1 MKRVA
6 AALWVTSLVSVSA
19 FAGGIAS
26 NVPVRIVGSG
36 IEGGWF
42 EGRTDIT
49 SEGCTV
55 VKLSK
60 ATKDGYILLSLIAVN
75 RLQEKDGNGWR
86 DLSVADLRAREPKH
100 CLVEGS
106 D

>member
-1 MKRVA
+1 MKRVV
-6 AALWVTSLVSVSA
+6 ALVVTSVVSLSA
-19 FAGGIAS
+19 YAGGIAS
-26 NVPVRIVGSG
+26 NVPVRIEGSG
-36 IEGGWF
+36 IESGWF

-49 SEGCTV
+49 TEGCTV

-60 ATKDGYILLSLIAVN
+60 ATKDGYILLALVAVN
-75 RLQEKDGNGWR
+75 RLQQKDATGWR
-86 DLSVADLRAREPKH
+86 DVPVADLRAREPKR

>member
-6 AALWVTSLVSVSA
+6 ALVASSVVSVA
-19 FAGGIAS
+19 AYAGGIGS
-26 NVPVRIVGSG
+26 NVPVRIEGAG
-36 IEGGWF
+36 IEAGWF
-42 EGRTDIT
+42 EGRTDVT
-49 SEGCTV
+49 REGCTV

-60 ATKDGYILLSLIAVN
+60 ATKDGYILLALIAVN
-75 RLQEKDGNGWR
+75 RLQQKDGMGWR
-86 DLSVADLRAREPKH
+86 DLSVADLRAREPKR

>member
-1 MKRVA
+1 MKRFAV
-6 AALWVTSLVSVSA
+6 LLGTSLVSLSA
-19 FAGGIAS
+19 YAGGIAS
-26 NVPVRIVGSG
+26 NVPVRVEGLG
-36 IEGGWF
+36 IEDGWF
-42 EGRTDIT
+42 EGRTDVT

-60 ATKDGYILLSLIAVN
+60 ATKDGYILLSLTAVD
-75 RLQEKDGNGWR
+75 RIQRKAPGGWR
-86 DLSVADLRAREPKH
+86 DLSVADLRAREPKR

>member
-6 AALWVTSLVSVSA
+6 CLLVSSVVSLSA
-19 FAGGIAS
+19 YAGGISS
-26 NVPVRIVGSG
+26 NVPVRIEGAG
-36 IEGGWF
+36 IEAGWF
-42 EGRTDIT
+42 EGRTDVT
-49 SEGCTV
+49 PEGCTV

-60 ATKDGYILLSLIAVN
+60 ATKGGYILLSLVAVN
-75 RLQEKDGNGWR
+75 RLQQKDGTGWR
-86 DLSVADLRAREPKH
+86 DLSVADLRAHEPKR

>member
-6 AALWVTSLVSVSA
+6 ALVASSVVSLA
-19 FAGGIAS
+19 AYAGGIGS
-26 NVPVRIVGSG
+26 NVPVRIEGAG
-36 IEGGWF
+36 IESGWF
-42 EGRTDIT
+42 EGRTDVT

-60 ATKDGYILLSLIAVN
+60 ATKDGYILLALIAVN
-75 RLQEKDGNGWR
+75 RLQQKDAAGGWR
-86 DLSVADLRAREPKH
+86 DLSVADLRAREPKR

>member
-6 AALWVTSLVSVSA
+6 VVLGSSIVSLSA
-19 FAGGIAS
+19 YAGGIGS
-26 NVPVRIVGSG
+26 NVPVRIEGAG
-36 IEGGWF
+36 IEAGWF

-49 SEGCTV
+49 REGCTV

-60 ATKDGYILLSLIAVN
+60 ATKDGYILLSLLAVN
-75 RLQEKDGNGWR
+75 RLQQKAGAGWR
-86 DLSVADLRAREPKH
+86 DLSVADLRAREPKG

>member
-6 AALWVTSLVSVSA
+6 ALMVGSLVTVSA
-19 FAGGIAS
+19 FAGGIGS
-26 NVPVRIVGSG
+26 NVPVRIEGSG
-36 IEGGWF
+36 IEAGWF
-42 EGRTDIT
+42 EGRTDVT
-49 SEGCTV
+49 SEGCTI

-60 ATKDGYILLSLIAVN
+60 ATKDGYILLSLIAVS
-75 RLQEKDGNGWR
+75 RLQEKDASGWR
-86 DLSVADLRAREPKH
+86 DVPVADLRAREPKR

>member
-6 AALWVTSLVSVSA
+6 ALVVTSLVSWSA
-19 FAGGIAS
+19 YAGGIAS
-26 NVPVRIVGSG
+26 NVPVRIEGSG
-36 IEGGWF
+36 IESGWF

-49 SEGCTV
+49 TEGCTV

-60 ATKDGYILLSLIAVN
+60 ATKDGYILLALVAVN
-75 RLQEKDGNGWR
+75 RLQQKDANGWR
-86 DLSVADLRAREPKH
+86 DVAVADLRAREPKR

>member
-6 AALWVTSLVSVSA
+6 ALVVISLVSWSA
-19 FAGGIAS
+19 VAGGIAS
-26 NVPVRIVGSG
+26 NVPVRIEGSG
-36 IEGGWF
+36 IESGWF

-49 SEGCTV
+49 TEGCTV

-60 ATKDGYILLSLIAVN
+60 ATKDGYILLSLIAVKA
-75 RLQEKDGNGWR
+75 LQEKNAAGWR
-86 DLSVADLRAREPKH
+86 DVSVAELRAREPKR

>member
-6 AALWVTSLVSVSA
+6 AALLVSSLVCGSA

-42 EGRTDIT
+42 EGRTAIT
-49 SEGCTV
+49 SQGCTV

-60 ATKDGYILLSLIAVN
+60 ATKDGYILLSLVAVS
-75 RLQEKDGNGWR
+75 RLQEKDGASWR
-86 DLSVADLRAREPKH
+86 DLSVADLRAREPKR
-100 CLVEGS
+100 CLVERS

>member
-6 AALWVTSLVSVSA
+6 ALLVTSLVSASA

-26 NVPVRIVGSG
+26 NVPVRILGSG
-36 IEGGWF
+36 IESGWF

-60 ATKDGYILLSLIAVN
+60 ATKDGYILLSLVAVN
-75 RLQEKDGNGWR
+75 RLQEKEGNGWR
-86 DLSVADLRAREPKH
+86 DLSVADLKAREPKQ

>member
-6 AALWVTSLVSVSA
+6 ALLGTSLVSLSA
-19 FAGGIAS
+19 LAGGLAS
-26 NVPVRIVGSG
+26 NVPVRIVSSG

-75 RLQEKDGNGWR
+75 RLQQKEGSGWR
-86 DLSVADLRAREPKH
+86 DLSVADLRAREPKQ

>member
-6 AALWVTSLVSVSA
+6 GLLVGSLVSMSA
-19 FAGGIAS
+19 LAGGIAS
-26 NVPVRIVGSG
+26 NVPVRIEGSG
-36 IEGGWF
+36 IESGWF

-49 SEGCTV
+49 SQGCTI

-60 ATKDGYILLSLIAVN
+60 ATKDGYILLSLIAVS
-75 RLQEKDGNGWR
+75 RLQQKDAAGWR
-86 DLSVADLRAREPKH
+86 DVPVADLRAREPKR